1 MKSSFSHFEKKST
14 GKGQIKSVVGLA
26 LVGLVSLSGLAKA
39 GEVLDKVMAE
49 GKMTV
54 ATNSEYPPAS
64 YLNADGVF
72 EGYDVDVAKE
82 LAKRMGVDV
91 EFINPAWEAI
101 TSGKWGGRWDVAIGS
116 MTPTPARA
124 EVLDFPAVYYFTP
137 SAFYVHK
144 DSSAQT
150 LADLNDKRIGASGG
164 STYEAYL
171 THTLELDQTYSPP
184 VTFSVTPSDIRT
196 YETDTNAMDDLRIG
210 DGKRL
215 DAGISSVPNILEAI
229 KANYPIR
236 QLGDPVFYEPLAV
249 ALAKGD
255 PEMTAKTAEIIEEM
269 RVDGTLVELSVK
281 WFGED
286 LVSTTHN

>member
-1 MKSSFSHFEKKST
+1 MKISPNRMMKAGAAISLAVVSFVAT
-14 GKGQIKSVVGLA
+14 
-26 LVGLVSLSGLAKA
+26 SGLAQA

-64 YLNADGVF
+64 YLNAEGVF

-82 LAKRMGVDV
+82 LAKRMGVEV

-124 EVLDFPAVYYFTP
+124 KVLDFPAVYYFTP

-144 DSSAQT
+144 DSPAKT
-150 LADLNDKRIGASGG
+150 LSDLNDKRIGTSGG

-171 THTLELDQTYSPP
+171 THTLKLDPTYSPP
-184 VTFSVTPSDIRT
+184 VTFSVTPGEIRT
-196 YETDTNAMDDLRIG
+196 YESDTNAMDDLRIG

-236 QLGDPVFYEPLAV
+236 LLGDPVFYEPLAV
-249 ALAKGD
+249 ALSKGD
-255 PEMTAKTAEIIEEM
+255 PEMTTKTGKIIEEM
-269 RVDGTLVELSVK
+269 RADGTLVELSVK

-286 LVSTTHN
+286 LVTTTKK